1 MEGDGNGNSG
11 VPQHGGEGIG
21 LETLGPREG
30 LEWAR
35 VGGLG
40 RAGWVGGVGK
50 LALEAAKRA
59 TEMARLCG

>member
-1 MEGDGNGNSG
+1 MEGDGNWNSG
-11 VPQHGGEGIG
+11 VPQHGGEGMG

-40 RAGWVGGVGK
+40 RAGWVGGW
-50 LALEAAKRA
+50 AS
-59 TEMARLCG
+59 